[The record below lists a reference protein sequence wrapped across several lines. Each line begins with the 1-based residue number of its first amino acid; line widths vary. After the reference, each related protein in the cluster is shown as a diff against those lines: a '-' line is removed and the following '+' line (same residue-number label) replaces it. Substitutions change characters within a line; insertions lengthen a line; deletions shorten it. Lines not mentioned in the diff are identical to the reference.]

1 MADSRTGH
9 VSSIRRYQQLQNA
22 HVSAKQ
28 QLKDINHAWK
38 MEYDYQIFQEKQN
51 TVIPIPWVW
60 RIEFDWN
67 GFLDVSGV

>member
-28 QLKDINHAWK
+28 QLKDINDAYK
-38 MEYDYQIFQEKQN
+38 MEYDYQFFQEKWN
-51 TVIPIPWVW
+51 TVIPILEV
-60 RIEFDWN
+60 RGRDFDSES
-67 GFLDVSGV
+67 FLDL